1 MIKEKILPSKRLE
14 IIFQLISFLFN
25 QALYPFEVVCMRPW
39 RTMAG
44 ATGSKL
50 TNIPMRINPPSIPK
64 IEERKAVAKVART
77 IIRKKSS
84 NSTSSIT

>member
-1 MIKEKILPSKRLE
+1 
-14 IIFQLISFLFN
+14 
-25 QALYPFEVVCMRPW
+25 MRPW